1 MLFPYWLTVI
11 IVSLAL
17 YGLWHVFRDLMGL
30 WSGGRPG
37 RTLSASLLV
46 IVRNAEDS
54 VEDNLRRLL
63 YETALEPA
71 WQEIIVVDHASDDL
85 TPAILDRLAACYS
98 LLKIVH
104 LPPAARPVADA
115 IAFCQGEVLEIIDL
129 ENRVGSADWDAAI
142 RRLVRR

>member
-1 MLFPYWLTVI
+1 LLFPYWLTVI

-17 YGLWHVFRDLMGL
+17 YGLWHVLRDLLGL
-30 WSGGRPG
+30 WSGRAAGK
-37 RTLSASLLV
+37 TLSASLIV

-54 VEDNLRRLL
+54 IEDNLRRLL

-85 TPAILDRLAACYS
+85 TPAILDRLAACYP
-98 LLKIVH
+98 LLTIVH
-104 LPPAARPVADA
+104 LPLSARPVVDA
-115 IAFCQGEVLEIIDL
+115 IPFCQGEILEIIDL
-129 ENRVGSADWDAAI
+129 ESRVRGADWDAAI

>member
-11 IVSLAL
+11 VVSLAL
-17 YGLWHVFRDLMGL
+17 YGLWHVFRDLLGL
-30 WSGGRPG
+30 WSGSGQGRA
-37 RTLSASLLV
+37 LSASLLV

-71 WQEIIVVDHASDDL
+71 WQEIIVADHASDDL
-85 TPAILDRLAACYS
+85 TPAILDRLAAYYP
-98 LLKIVH
+98 LLRIVH
-104 LPPAARPVADA
+104 LPAAARPVADA
-115 IAFCQGEVLEIIDL
+115 IAFCQGEILEIIDL
-129 ENRVGSADWDAAI
+129 ESRVGEADWDAAI